1 MHVDLVQDG
10 LGATDEPDPDPG
22 GEDFGQTVESD
33 HTSDFRELAL
43 KGEIRPGAGGLSE
56 VEVVVGVIWRE
67 SRLNRVDGDE

>member
-22 GEDFGQTVESD
+22 GENLGQTVESD
-33 HTSDFRELAL
+33 HTSDFGELAL
-43 KGEIRPGAGGLSE
+43 EREIRPRTGGLAE

-67 SRLNRVDGDE
+67 SRYSWVDGDK